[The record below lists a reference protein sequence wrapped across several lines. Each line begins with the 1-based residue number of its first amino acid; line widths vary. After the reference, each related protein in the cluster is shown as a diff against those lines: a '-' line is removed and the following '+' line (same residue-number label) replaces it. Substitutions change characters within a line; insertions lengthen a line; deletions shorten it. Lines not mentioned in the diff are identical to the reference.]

1 MIHYKLL
8 MVPMLKVCSVFEL
21 YQRVMVTFMVMR
33 DITQKNAVHLPIAE
47 FEYRYLVI
55 IHITYCSV
63 FRQTHKL
70 KGMY

>member
-1 MIHYKLL
+1 
-8 MVPMLKVCSVFEL
+8 
-21 YQRVMVTFMVMR
+21 MVTFMVIR
-33 DITQKNAVHLPIAE
+33 DITQKTAVHLPIAE
-47 FEYRYLVI
+47 YEYRYLVI